1 MLMMPTWTNT
11 RYRST
16 EVADPAPRKFS
27 LIDAKTIPTERTR
40 RIGKP
45 SINELPIIISAKA
58 PKV

>member
-1 MLMMPTWTNT
+1 MMPTWTNT

-27 LIDAKTIPTERTR
+27 LINAKTIPTERTR

-45 SINELPIIISAKA
+45 RM
-58 PKV
+58 